1 MSDAQEIFNPTGSD
15 LTLSSYAI
23 GHVTNGG
30 DGTNYQSWCASLS
43 CQSHLLLCSIGIFLS
58 RPSSPDVH
66 ALGPLLTPCHSV
78 HVPHSR
84 LDFTA
89 GATIASNGLYV
100 ICHPDASAEIQAFC
114 DQTYRSLSNGDDGF
128 CLLEGTEDSYTQL
141 DCIGDWGDDP
151 GSSFDVCGA
160 GDTKD
165 NTIVRNCG
173 TASGNA
179 GDWAGTTTA
188 ENCEWAV
195 YAQNYW
201 DEGGYHTS
209 CAPIDSVTLSPVD
222 CVGSWS
228 ACTADCGDKTYTV
241 ETAAADGGAECAAAA
256 GDAMTCTVGD
266 GDCVESAVEGNH
278 CGEPSTDCNLFIA
291 EVRLQIYKRTAQPS
305 QSSADLL
312 ANSRD

>member
-1 MSDAQEIFNPTGSD
+1 M
-15 LTLSSYAI
+15 
-23 GHVTNGG
+23 
-30 DGTNYQSWCASLS
+30 
-43 CQSHLLLCSIGIFLS
+43 
-58 RPSSPDVH
+58 
-66 ALGPLLTPCHSV
+66 
-78 HVPHSR
+78 PHSR
-84 LDFTA
+84 LDFTTE
-89 GATIASNGLYV
+89 ATIASNGLYV
-100 ICHPDASAEIQAFC
+100 ICHPSAGDEIKAFC
-114 DQTYRSLSNGDDGF
+114 DQEYGTLSNGDDGF
-128 CLLEGTEDSYTQL
+128 CLLEGTRDSYTQL

-151 GSSFDVCGA
+151 GSGFDVCGA
-160 GDTKD
+160 GTTKD

-173 TASGNA
+173 TTSGNA

-256 GDAMTCTVGD
+256 GDATTCTVGD